1 MKRLLLLSLIVA
13 MTSIFT
19 GCEGPRTTGVNV
31 DNLNTGSDDSP
42 LIRVWVLDEEQIQ
55 SPPATRAEAEQVG
68 NLVTYPFNIYQFQRE
83 PGTYFVVASN
93 ETQFQSLAADESFDA
108 GEDFS
113 LLEVEVTDGFLE
125 VSVVNTDTP
134 TLLPEIAVVGD

>member
-1 MKRLLLLSLIVA
+1 MKRLLLLSMIVA
-13 MTSIFT
+13 TTCIFT
-19 GCEGPRTTGVNV
+19 GCQDPRTTGVNV
-31 DNLNTGSDDSP
+31 DNLNTGSDDNP

-93 ETQFQSLAADESFDA
+93 ETHFQSLAADESFDA
-108 GEDFS
+108 GEDFN
-113 LLEVEVTDGFLE
+113 LFQVEVTDGFLE

-134 TLLPEIAVVGD
+134 TFLPVITADGN